1 MDLYRPT
8 DGTQF
13 ILLAVPRLEE
23 VAHLYIRQ
31 LVFDANLLPMGAEV
45 GPTFTS
51 PRGADKPALRKHYA
65 EIAVIDT
72 PRARNEG

>member
-13 ILLAVPRLEE
+13 ILLAVPRLEQ
-23 VAHLYIRQ
+23 VAYLFFRP
-31 LVFDANLLPMGAEV
+31 LVVDANLLPMDPEV

-72 PRARNEG
+72 LRARNEG